1 MSRIEADRTVCE
13 GIGMCEAQA
22 HEYFEVGDEGSVD
35 VLAEHVPEGDRAF
48 VRAAVESCPVSALR
62 LVD

>member
-1 MSRIEADRTVCE
+1 VSLIEADRAACH

-22 HEYFEVGDEGSVD
+22 HEYFEVGEDGAVE
-35 VLAEHVPEGDRAF
+35 VLTTEVPEHDRAF
-48 VRAAVESCPVSALR
+48 VRAAVESCPMSALR